1 MFKVTLANWTRWIVF
16 ARSVH
21 YAVPLFAPKETN
33 VRCVNVFR
41 RRGLLR
47 YLYPLLAPARTFRR
61 QRGGGGERE
70 TVSSSRVNPFVGIAR
85 LITKTRVAGNLREL
99 CGRCFIEIPEISFSR
114 FEYRGTLFVNWTTG
128 VELTGVHPRII
139 TFYFISR
146 KGDLET
152 LLLLIDK
159 KRNRPV

>member
-1 MFKVTLANWTRWIVF
+1 MYSAGVACYAICIHCLLLLGRFD
-16 ARSVH
+16 AR
-21 YAVPLFAPKETN
+21 E
-33 VRCVNVFR
+33 
-41 RRGLLR
+41 
-47 YLYPLLAPARTFRR
+47 
-61 QRGGGGERE
+61 GGGGERE